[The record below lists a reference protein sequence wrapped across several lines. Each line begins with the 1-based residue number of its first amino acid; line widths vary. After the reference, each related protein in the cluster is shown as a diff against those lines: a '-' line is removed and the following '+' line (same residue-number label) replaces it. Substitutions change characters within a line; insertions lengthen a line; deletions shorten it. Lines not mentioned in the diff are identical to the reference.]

1 MKIKRHIK
9 QKKLSRIRV
18 AALKARKRRKEF
30 KKNPGGIASREWQ
43 KYVINCTIPPANL
56 DAGHFKEV
64 EQFGHKMFINTE
76 IRDDGNGKMWP
87 KGGEPYYV
95 SIREKAKKFI
105 RDNISHMEK
114 NADGEEVMVG
124 KYKYKGKRKPWYML
138 DTRKTYHYEERQKSW
153 GAHTDFFRVPSE
165 ATEMYNRTVL
175 KKMSRCAFM
184 EALVQ
189 HKLAKWLR
197 KPGNQRPIKEN
208 CQEPDLF
215 EAQYIPEWEAKRNLA
230 EERFRD
236 FVVSVYD
243 KLHVVGN
250 RVNRKEGKMVGTT
263 VAEVK
268 DTDGKGHDVTY
279 PNLQESDKLYKDAT
293 KAAVVAMDKDPTI
306 VDCDLKNHKGDQKR
320 PLIHAKRSGSKNLKQ
335 QREFRKAA

>member
-1 MKIKRHIK
+1 MKRFR

-30 KKNPGGIASREWQ
+30 KKNPNGIASREWQ
-43 KYVINCTIPPANL
+43 KSVTNCTIPPVNL
-56 DAGHFKEV
+56 NSGHFKEV
-64 EQFGHKMFINTE
+64 EQFGHKIFINTE

-95 SIREKAKKFI
+95 KIREKAKKWI
-105 RDNISHMEK
+105 RDNTAHEETNDKGEK
-114 NADGEEVMVG
+114 VMVG

-165 ATEMYNRTVL
+165 SAEMYNRTIV
-175 KKMSRCAFM
+175 KKMTRCEFM

-189 HKLAKWLR
+189 HKLAKWMR
-197 KPGNQRPIKEN
+197 KPGNQRPIKEDSK
-208 CQEPDLF
+208 EPDLF
-215 EAQYIPEWEAKRNLA
+215 ETQYLPQWKARRDLA

-250 RVNRKEGKMVGTT
+250 RVDRKEGKMVGTT
-263 VAEVK
+263 VAKVK

-306 VDCDLKNHKGDQKR
+306 IDCDLKNHKGNQKR
-320 PLIHAKRSGSKNLKQ
+320 PLLNAKRSKPKNLKQ
-335 QREFRKAA
+335 QRELRNAA